1 MEEITLILIFAMRY
15 VAMEGNLAMIAL
27 YATMAIPRTG
37 MAAAANA
44 KLNRQWGAKEAL
56 PALLTYALS
65 HAGTERMLGSSNAM
79 TETYLME
86 MDARQAAKLN
96 LDFNA

>member
-44 KLNRQWGAKEAL
+44 KLNRQ
-56 PALLTYALS
+56 
-65 HAGTERMLGSSNAM
+65 
-79 TETYLME
+79 
-86 MDARQAAKLN
+86 
-96 LDFNA
+96 